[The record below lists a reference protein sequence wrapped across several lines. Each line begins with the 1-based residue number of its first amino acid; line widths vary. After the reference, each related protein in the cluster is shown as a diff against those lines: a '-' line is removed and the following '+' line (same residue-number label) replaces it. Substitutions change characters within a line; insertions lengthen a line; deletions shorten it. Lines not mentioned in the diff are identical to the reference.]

1 MFTAP
6 YAANYVKFKLD
17 DFYTFNIANIKVDR
31 IETFIYC
38 VCL

>member
-1 MFTAP
+1 MFTTP

-17 DFYTFNIANIKVDR
+17 YFYTFKIANIKVDR